1 MYFCN
6 VLCFN
11 IKNIDKINKG
21 EEFVTF
27 NTIVIYTYDDSSTKE
42 VPAFKLKFSEIDTDT
57 IAKQTLTITYDE
69 EEYSFDVQINV
80 VASEVDINS
89 IEQPL
94 FYCLFFIF
102 SKNNLLCFTA
112 SLSGFTSPARLL

>member
-80 VASEVDINS
+80 VTSEVDINS

-94 FYCLFFIF
+94 FYCLFFIL

-112 SLSGFTSPARLL
+112 SLSGFTSPASLL

>member
-1 MYFCN
+1 M
-6 VLCFN
+6 
-11 IKNIDKINKG
+11 KNGTLETTVVKG
-21 EEFVTF
+21 EEFVTS
-27 NTIVIYTYDDSSTKE
+27 NTIVIYTYDDNSTKE
-42 VPAFKLKFSEIDTDT
+42 VPVSELKFSEIDTDT

-80 VASEVDINS
+80 VTSEVDINS

-94 FYCLFFIF
+94 FYCLFFIL

-112 SLSGFTSPARLL
+112 SLSGFTSPASLL